1 MKYLILSQ
9 GEEYAKE
16 LSTAMWL
23 LSRPHGEDAT
33 KHYVDW
39 SVHADGRAAVSVP
52 GEAISYEDEEG
63 ETAYRYTED
72 QPIHKDCDAAAFRAV
87 IDESVTPEE
96 ADAIEAGIEAAKG
109 SRMSFLQVII
119 GSPSLLPNLKTK
131 AELEADGWFPN
142 TEIL

>member
-1 MKYLILSQ
+1 MQYLILSQ

-16 LSTAMWL
+16 LSAAMWL
-23 LSRPHGEDAT
+23 LTRPAGKDAT
-33 KHYVDW
+33 RHYVDW

-72 QPIHKDCDAAAFRAV
+72 QPIHEDCDAAAFRAV
-87 IDESVTPEE
+87 IEQSVTPEE

-131 AELEADGWFPN
+131 EELEADEWF
-142 TEIL
+142 TSSDL

>member
-16 LSTAMWL
+16 LSTEMWL
-23 LSRPHGEDAT
+23 LTRPDGDGST
-33 KHYVDW
+33 KYYVDW

-52 GEAISYEDEEG
+52 GEAVAYEDEEG

-87 IDESVTPEE
+87 INESVTPEE
-96 ADAIEAGIEAAKG
+96 ADAIEAGIRRFECSG
-109 SRMSFLQVII
+109 RPSQSLIPWRPCGDRFGWISRRRTSAFLHWA
-119 GSPSLLPNLKTK
+119 NR
-131 AELEADGWFPN
+131 
-142 TEIL
+142 